1 MSTRPLL
8 KKGSTGSDVVDLQS
22 LLCGRGFTLDT
33 DGIFGNGTH
42 QVVRQFQASEGL
54 ESDGIVGSKTWGVL
68 EALPEEPPLLDL
80 IPDGIESIQR
90 KALEVAIGD
99 LGKKEVPNGSNSGPE
114 IAHLVQGAK
123 QYWWDLKRGSDGEVL
138 PGLLDKVKKRGY
150 AMPDEVQPP
159 DAWCGYAVTN
169 WVRLGYDLAYWDL
182 GGYRVEMAGHP
193 LKYFQGSP
201 TAMEDQA
208 RQLGTWTKS
217 SSGDE
222 ALAGAFYTMSR
233 GSSGSDPTQTT
244 GAGHTGLILCDHGD
258 GTVTCIDGN
267 YGNKVWFVRRKK
279 TSIRGWSAWWE
290 KTTA

>member
-68 EALPEEPPLLDL
+68 EALPEEPPAASDLEQQKNKLLDL

-150 AMPDEVQPP
+150 AMPDEVSRPMP
-159 DAWCGYAVTN
+159 
-169 WVRLGYDLAYWDL
+169 
-182 GGYRVEMAGHP
+182 
-193 LKYFQGSP
+193 
-201 TAMEDQA
+201 
-208 RQLGTWTKS
+208 
-217 SSGDE
+217 
-222 ALAGAFYTMSR
+222 GAATR
-233 GSSGSDPTQTT
+233 
-244 GAGHTGLILCDHGD
+244 
-258 GTVTCIDGN
+258 
-267 YGNKVWFVRRKK
+267 
-279 TSIRGWSAWWE
+279 
-290 KTTA
+290 